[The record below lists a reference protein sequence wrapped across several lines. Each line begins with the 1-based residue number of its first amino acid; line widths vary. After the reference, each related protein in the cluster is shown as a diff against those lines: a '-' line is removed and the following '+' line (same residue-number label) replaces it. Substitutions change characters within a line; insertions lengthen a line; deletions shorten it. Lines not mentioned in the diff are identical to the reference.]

1 MAAKF
6 KIEESPDLPS
16 REWRLLAEAK
26 FKKIREIR
34 EDNVN
39 GQARLVV
46 ILSPPEE
53 KRRFLCWLPERYKV
67 PAAKEKN
74 DARNLS

>member
-1 MAAKF
+1 MTEEFQMEETDNLLAGEWRRCRMMKF
-6 KIEESPDLPS
+6 KMV
-16 REWRLLAEAK
+16 
-26 FKKIREIR
+26 R

-53 KRRFLCWLPERYKV
+53 KRRFLCWPPERYKV
-67 PAAKEKN
+67 PATKEETPQ
-74 DARNLS
+74 AILV